1 MSTQFNFSG
10 LSPLFNESIERDEQT
25 IAFEVQ
31 NGRGR
36 FLFLMFFDDD
46 DIETQDQLFV
56 FLRNTRYMLEL
67 KLYGAHRKGQFCVYV
82 KPWQE
87 EQIKLELGIGQ
98 SQSTTPFDLIR
109 FLTDLNAALPVSLP
123 LTQKIENLRRN
134 WNVIRPDLPERVIKE
149 EDKTVLIGEKRL
161 PEGHSPN
168 ERTLRKLYLHTQG
181 NPNDIARLIR
191 CLKAAKMTVA
201 WTTEDSKFS
210 STDVRALIN
219 KVEQ

>member
-1 MSTQFNFSG
+1 MSTKFNFSG

-36 FLFLMFFDDD
+36 FLFLMFFDNDD
-46 DIETQDQLFV
+46 SETQDQLFV
-56 FLRNTRYMLEL
+56 FLRNTRYMLKL
-67 KLYGAHRKGQFCVYV
+67 KLYGAHRKGQFDVYV

-87 EQIKLELGIGQ
+87 ERIKLELGIGQ
-98 SQSTTPFDLIR
+98 GQSGTPFDLIR
-109 FLTDLNAALPVSLP
+109 FLTTLNTAFPITVPLP
-123 LTQKIENLRRN
+123 QKIENLRKN
-134 WNVIRPDLPERVIKE
+134 WSSIRADLPERIIKE

-161 PEGHSPN
+161 PEGHSPG

-201 WTTEDSKFS
+201 WTTEGSKFS
-210 STDVRALIN
+210 STDVRSLIN
-219 KVEQ
+219 RIE